1 MTDKEFWKIVDK
13 YGWSVE
19 TDNEGQIV
27 LYTGLMFSDENEI
40 TPWVDSEGEQE

>member
-19 TDNEGQIV
+19 TDNEGQVVI
-27 LYTGLMFSDENEI
+27 YTGLKWNETDEL
-40 TPWVDSEGEQE
+40 VSLSEGEQE